1 MFNLIVLSL
10 FTIAT
15 INAEPVWETLAL
27 SDCNGGIS
35 FLPSSPVSFKIR
47 FHATKHTT
55 KLSQS
60 WNPKNIKTMSIS
72 NNLHPESSPS
82 INTNTAPRLHYTKP
96 KKSLTISFFFSF
108 LLHNFFTVFLI
119 KDGLSS
125 RWISKLQH
133 DRHACR

>member
-108 LLHNFFTVFLI
+108 LLTQLFYGFFNQ
-119 KDGLSS
+119 
-125 RWISKLQH
+125 RWPFISMDLK
-133 DRHACR
+133 APT

>member
-1 MFNLIVLSL
+1 MFNLIILSL

-60 WNPKNIKTMSIS
+60 CPKVGIQKIS
-72 NNLHPESSPS
+72 KQCPFPTICIQKVHLPLIEIQHHDYTTPNRKNLLPF
-82 INTNTAPRLHYTKP
+82 L
-96 KKSLTISFFFSF
+96 FFFHFSCTTF
-108 LLHNFFTVFLI
+108 LRFF
-119 KDGLSS
+119 
-125 RWISKLQH
+125 
-133 DRHACR
+133 